1 MYEHESRFRRADGGL
16 SAVEAALDFRPGVA
30 LLDIGLQGIAGF
42 EVAKRLRQTPDLKDT
57 VLVAMTGYGQEAEK
71 LRSHDAGFNH
81 HLVKPAD
88 FDKVKRDLGD
98 RLRENDL
105 IRLSLSCRMTERTTD
120 QKARFE

>member
-1 MYEHESRFRRADGGL
+1 M
-16 SAVEAALDFRPGVA
+16 EAALDFRPGVA

-57 VLVAMTGYGQEAEK
+57 VLVAMTGYGQEADK

-88 FDKVKRDLGD
+88 FDKVKEILATVS
-98 RLRENDL
+98 EK
-105 IRLSLSCRMTERTTD
+105 TT
-120 QKARFE
+120 